1 MHRSWENCRTAA
13 ADVGSLC
20 PVLLQ
25 PTLCTEQLWVKQY
38 VFLEDTQ
45 RSRHITGNK
54 VSAIIELCS
63 YAIHTPCARAVQLN
77 CVVLRVDRQCKCAA
91 PPTWEYHREYAAE
104 LFRAKRMYDCRSA
117 EQRECTIV
125 DLQSSGE
132 CAGRRNAGRA
142 SPSHPFSALCCC
154 CCWAQSLLDHF
165 YLSETWM
172 ILQQRI
178 LSIRSLILSFSL

>member
-45 RSRHITGNK
+45 RSRHITGKK

-77 CVVLRVDRQCKCAA
+77 CVVLRVDRQCKCVA

-104 LFRAKRMYDCRSA
+104 LCRAARMYNCRSA
-117 EQRECTIV
+117 GQRRMCRPPQCGTSEP
-125 DLQSSGE
+125 L
-132 CAGRRNAGRA
+132 
-142 SPSHPFSALCCC
+142 PPLLC
-154 CCWAQSLLDHF
+154 SLL
-165 YLSETWM
+165 LLLGTISSWPV
-172 ILQQRI
+172 
-178 LSIRSLILSFSL
+178 LSFRDLNDFATKDFKHT

>member
-1 MHRSWENCRTAA
+1 MVDFIVCQWILKFNLTNCAKSWENCRTAA

-20 PVLLQ
+20 PVLPQ

-38 VFLEDTQ
+38 VFLGDTQ
-45 RSRHITGNK
+45 RSRHITGKK

-125 DLQSSGE
+125 DLQSRENVRLWICRAKRMYSCRSAEQRE
-132 CAGRRNAGRA
+132 CTIVD
-142 SPSHPFSALCCC
+142 L
-154 CCWAQSLLDHF
+154 QS
-165 YLSETWM
+165 SENVQ
-172 ILQQRI
+172 L
-178 LSIRSLILSFSL
+178 